1 MQRHLAGAL
10 RAVPCLNGPGEA
22 RVNKA
27 SSSRASAATTKTPKE
42 TIMSAVLLIGWVIL
56 IAASYKGA
64 EFVLNK
70 TNLL

>member
-1 MQRHLAGAL
+1 
-10 RAVPCLNGPGEA
+10 
-22 RVNKA
+22 
-27 SSSRASAATTKTPKE
+27 
-42 TIMSAVLLIGWVIL
+42 MSAVLLIGWVIL